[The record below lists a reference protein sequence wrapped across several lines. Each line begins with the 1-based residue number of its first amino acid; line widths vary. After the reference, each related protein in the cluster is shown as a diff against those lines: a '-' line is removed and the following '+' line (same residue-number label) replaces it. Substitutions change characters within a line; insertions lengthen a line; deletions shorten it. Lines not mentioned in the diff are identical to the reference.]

1 MLILFFW
8 SIKMEEVK
16 TKDKGEIEQDSN
28 RWIVASHLMLFAVC
42 LISLAHSY
50 CMNKQ
55 IAQSLETIMNQK
67 NEMLVEMK
75 KLKAINTKQNEVIRS
90 QSDKLKINET
100 QIGAMQRRMNNQA
113 EQLNKLDKVAEETK
127 ALEEATPVQEP
138 PAVVEQQEEQNK
150 NVVEMPVLESY
161 QIVLPKSQKVFQK

>member
-1 MLILFFW
+1 
-8 SIKMEEVK
+8 MEEVK
-16 TKDKGEIEQDSN
+16 TKDKGETEQDSN
-28 RWIVASHLMLFAVC
+28 RWIIVSHLMLFAAC

-50 CMNKQ
+50 YMNKQ

-127 ALEEATPVQEP
+127 ALVEATPVQEP
-138 PAVVEQQEEQNK
+138 PAVVEQQVEQNK